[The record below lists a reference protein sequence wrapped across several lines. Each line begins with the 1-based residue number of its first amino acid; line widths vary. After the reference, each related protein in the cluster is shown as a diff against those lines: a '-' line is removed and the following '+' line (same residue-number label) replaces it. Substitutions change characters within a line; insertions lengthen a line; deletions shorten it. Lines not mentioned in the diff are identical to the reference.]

1 MPKIGVVGAGNVGAS
16 AALYAAEA
24 ELGDV
29 VLVDI
34 LEGVAKGK
42 ALDLLEAGPVRG
54 YDSYVEGSGDL
65 RALAGSDLVIVTAG
79 LPRKPGMTRLDLLK
93 ANADIIRGVAEAIK
107 KHAPDAIVITVTN
120 PLDVMTYLTYRIT
133 GFPRERVI
141 GMAGVLDSARFRTFL
156 AEEIGVSVEDV
167 QAMVL
172 GGHGDTMVPSVR
184 YSTVA
189 GIPLP
194 DLVKMGWTSQKR
206 LDEIVQRT
214 RDGGAEIVKLL
225 QTGSA
230 FYAPAS
236 SAVQMA
242 ESILRDKKRLLP
254 AAAYLNGEYGQRDLY
269 LGVPCI
275 LGSRGIEKII
285 ELDLTGEDKAA
296 LAKSAEE
303 VRKGIAD
310 LALEPATR

>member
-1 MPKIGVVGAGNVGAS
+1 MPKITVVGAGNVGAS

-29 VLVDI
+29 TLVDVI
-34 LEGVAKGK
+34 EGVAKGK
-42 ALDLLEAGPVRG
+42 ALDLLEAGPVRD
-54 YDSYVEGSGDL
+54 YDAYVEGSGDIKAV
-65 RALAGSDLVIVTAG
+65 RGSDLIIVTAG
-79 LPRKPGMTRLDLLK
+79 LPRKPGMSRLDLLK
-93 ANADIIRGVAEAIK
+93 ANADIVRGVGEAIRD
-107 KHAPDAIVITVTN
+107 HAPKAYVIMVTN
-120 PLDVMTYLTYRIT
+120 PLDVMTYLMYRIT
-133 GFPRERVI
+133 GFPRERVM
-141 GMAGVLDSARFRTFL
+141 GMAGVLDSSRFRTFL
-156 AEEIGVSVEDV
+156 AEEFGVSVEDV

-172 GGHGDTMVPSVR
+172 GGHGDTMVPLLR
-184 YSTVA
+184 YATVS
-189 GIPLP
+189 GIPVENFIRP
-194 DLVKMGWTSQKR
+194 ER
-206 LDEIVQRT
+206 LAEIVQRT

-254 AAAYLNGEYGQRDLY
+254 VACYLNGEYGEKDLY
-269 LGVPCI
+269 LGVPAI
-275 LGSRGIEKII
+275 LGSGGVEKIV
-285 ELDLTGEDKAA
+285 ELKLSAEEKSA

-310 LALEPATR
+310 LSLEPAAR

>member
-1 MPKIGVVGAGNVGAS
+1 MHKISIVGAGNVGAS

-29 VLVDI
+29 TLIDI

-42 ALDLLEAGPVRG
+42 ALDLLQAGPVRG
-54 YDSYVEGSGDL
+54 YDSHVEGSGDM
-65 RALAGSDLVIVTAG
+65 RAVAGSDLVIVTAG
-79 LPRKPGMTRLDLLK
+79 LPRKPGMSRLDLLK
-93 ANADIIRGVAEAIK
+93 TNADIIRGVATAIRD
-107 KHAPDAIVITVTN
+107 HAPKAFVIMVTN

-133 GFPRERVI
+133 GFPRERVM
-141 GMAGVLDSARFRTFL
+141 GMAGVLDATRFRTFL
-156 AEEIGVSVEDV
+156 AQEIGVSVEET

-172 GGHGDTMVPSVR
+172 GGHGDTMVPLVR
-184 YSTVA
+184 YAAVA
-189 GIPLP
+189 GIP
-194 DLVKMGWTSQKR
+194 VENFIAKER
-206 LDEIVQRT
+206 LAEIVQRT

-230 FYAPAS
+230 FFAPAS

-242 ESILRDKKRLLP
+242 EAVLKDKKRLLP
-254 AAAYLNGEYGQRDLY
+254 VAAFLQGEYGFRDIY

-275 LGSRGIEKII
+275 LGARGIEKIV
-285 ELDLTGEDKAA
+285 ELTLTAEEKAA
-296 LAKSAEE
+296 LANSAEE

-310 LALEPATR
+310 LALEAAAR

>member
-1 MPKIGVVGAGNVGAS
+1 MPRIGVVGAGNVGAS

-42 ALDLLEAGPVRG
+42 ALDLLQAGPVRG
-54 YDSYVEGSGDL
+54 YDSHVEGSGDL
-65 RALAGSDLVIVTAG
+65 RALAGCDLVIVTAG

-93 ANADIIRGVAEAIK
+93 ANADIIRGVAEAIRT
-107 KHAPDAIVITVTN
+107 HAKDAIVIMVTN

-133 GFPRERVI
+133 GFPRERVM

-156 AEEIGVSVEDV
+156 AAEIGVSVEDV

-172 GGHGDTMVPSVR
+172 GGHGDTMVPLLR
-184 YSTVA
+184 YSTVS
-189 GIPLP
+189 GIP
-194 DLVKMGWTSQKR
+194 VENFIKKER
-206 LDEIVQRT
+206 LAEIVQRT

-254 AAAYLNGEYGQRDLY
+254 AAAYLDGEYGQRDLY

-275 LGSRGIEKII
+275 LGSKGVEKIV
-285 ELDLTGEDKAA
+285 ELELTAEDKAA
-296 LAKSAEE
+296 LASSAEE

-310 LALEPATR
+310 LALEPAAR

>member
-1 MPKIGVVGAGNVGAS
+1 MPKIRVVGAGNVGAS

-93 ANADIIRGVAEAIK
+93 ANADIVRGVAEAIK
-107 KHAPDAIVITVTN
+107 KHASDAIVICVTN

-133 GFPRERVI
+133 GFPRERVM

-172 GGHGDTMVPSVR
+172 GGHGDTMVPLLR
-184 YSTVA
+184 YSTVS
-189 GIPLP
+189 GIP
-194 DLVKMGWTSQKR
+194 VENFIRKER

-254 AAAYLNGEYGQRDLY
+254 AAAYLDGEYGQRDLF

-275 LGSRGIEKII
+275 LGSRGIEKIV
-285 ELDLTGEDKAA
+285 ELELTAEDQAA
-296 LAKSAEE
+296 LAKSAED

-310 LALEPATR
+310 LSLEPATR